1 MGETPKKQR
10 QPQQETAKLK
20 QQTIVVEE
28 NFRPQFYVIL
38 SAKMFI
44 PLLTYSPLQ
53 SADRTH
59 PHLKVPKN

>member
-38 SAKMFI
+38 NVKIFF
-44 PLLTYSPLQ
+44 TYSPLK
-53 SADRTH
+53 SADRAH

>member
-1 MGETPKKQR
+1 MGETPEKQR
-10 QPQQETAKLK
+10 QPQQETARLK
-20 QQTIVVEE
+20 QAIVVEE

-38 SAKMFI
+38 NVKIFI
-44 PLLTYSPLQ
+44 PLLTYSPLK